1 MTTDLIRQELSR
13 FLGGEDAEVLAL
25 SGKWGIGKTYSWNK
39 FLQQANNQN
48 GISRQRY
55 AYVSLFGITSLNELK
70 YTIFEQSINCKLI
83 GKQPTIDTLQSNTAG
98 IAESLGRKSWRMIT
112 DSAFM
117 KNASPALDALAFFSV
132 RDTLICLD
140 DLERR
145 GRTLSALDILGL
157 VSFMKEQRNCKVA
170 ILLNANEDGLE
181 EFNKYREKVVDI
193 ELHFSPT
200 AKESAEIAFGD
211 NQDLLGSIRPLTEQ
225 LNITNIR
232 TLKKIE
238 RMVNIIKPLVQDM
251 EPEVFEQA
259 VHLLV
264 LFVWCHL
271 RAGDDSIPTLEYVES
286 IEYKLFG
293 LGPTASIP
301 EHEKVWNMKL
311 QNYGFR
317 YIDEFGTLLAR
328 LVRSGYVTSQE
339 CSRVAL
345 GLDAQIKSSKAKQ
358 SFSAAWSVYHDSFA
372 DDQELVVK
380 SLFDCA
386 KDSIDYI
393 TPLDLNSAVRLFRE
407 LGDEERAD
415 ELIRFYVESR
425 SRDQELLNLSKYSFS
440 ERVTDQKIRDAFE
453 QAYTD
458 AAVKESPREVL
469 LRLAS
474 SNGWNPEDE
483 IVLAGIAPETLYQ
496 IFKEECGPHL
506 ESMVNACLQFGTF
519 VNSSERQKQVA
530 ANATVALRRIAGES
544 RLNALRISK
553 FGISAE
559 DV

>member
-1 MTTDLIRQELSR
+1 MTADLIQQELTR

-25 SGKWGIGKTYSWNK
+25 SGKWGIGKTYSWNQILK
-39 FLQQANNQN
+39 QANKRN

-55 AYVSLFGITSLNELK
+55 AYVSLFGVTSLNELK
-70 YTIFEQSINCKLI
+70 YTIFEQSINCELI
-83 GKQPTIDTLQSNTAG
+83 GSQPSIDTLQSNTAG
-98 IAESLGRKSWRMIT
+98 IAESLGRKSWRILT
-112 DSAFM
+112 QSAFM

-145 GRTLSALDILGL
+145 GQTLSALDILGL
-157 VSFMKEQRNCKVA
+157 VSFLKEQRNCKIA
-170 ILLNANEDGLE
+170 LLFNAVEDGLE
-181 EFNKYREKVVDI
+181 EFKKYREKVVDI

-200 AKESAEIAFGD
+200 AEESAEIAFGD
-211 NQDLLGSIRPLTEQ
+211 SFDLLRSISVLSQQ

-259 VHLLV
+259 VNLLV

-286 IEYKLFG
+286 IGYKLFG
-293 LGPTASIP
+293 LGASASIP

-317 YIDEFGTLLAR
+317 YIDEFGSSLAM

-339 CSRVAL
+339 FASVAL
-345 GLDAQIKSSKAKQ
+345 GLDAHIKSSKATQ
-358 SFSAAWSVYHDSFA
+358 SFSDAWSVYHDSFTN
-372 DDQELVVK
+372 DQELVVMTI
-380 SLFDCA
+380 FDRT
-386 KDSIDYI
+386 KENINHI
-393 TPLDLNSAVRLFRE
+393 TPLDLNSAVQLFRE

-415 ELIRFYVESR
+415 ELIEFYVESR
-425 SRDQELLNLSKYSFS
+425 KEDLEALNLSKYSFA
-440 ERVTDQKIRDAFE
+440 ERITDQKIRDVFE
-453 QAYTD
+453 KVYTD
-458 AAVKESPREVL
+458 AAVNESPREIL

-483 IVLAGIAPETLYQ
+483 IVLASTAPETFYN
-496 IFKEECGPHL
+496 IFKEERGAHL
-506 ESMVNACLQFGTF
+506 DSMVNACLQFGTF
-519 VNSSERQKQVA
+519 VNPSERQKQVA
-530 ANATVALRRIAGES
+530 SNAKVALRRIAGES
-544 RLNALRISK
+544 RLNALRVSK
-553 FGISAE
+553 FGINAE

>member
-1 MTTDLIRQELSR
+1 MTTELIRQELSR

-39 FLQQANNQN
+39 FLQQAKKRNA
-48 GISRQRY
+48 ISRQRY
-55 AYVSLFGITSLNELK
+55 AYVSLFGVTSLSELK
-70 YTIFEQSINCKLI
+70 YTIFEQSINCQLI
-83 GKQPTIDTLQSNTAG
+83 GSQPTIDTLQSNTAG
-98 IAESLGRKSWRMIT
+98 IAESLGRKSWRALT
-112 DSAFM
+112 QSAFM
-117 KNASPALDALAFFSV
+117 KNVSPALDALAFLSV

-145 GRTLSALDILGL
+145 GRALDALDILGL
-157 VSFMKEQRNCKVA
+157 VSFLKEQRNCKIA
-170 ILLNANEDGLE
+170 ILLNANEDGLQD
-181 EFNKYREKVVDI
+181 FNKYREKVVDI

-200 AKESAEIAFGD
+200 AKECAEIAFED
-211 NQDLLGSIRPLTEQ
+211 NHDLLQAISPLSEQ

-238 RMVNIIKPLVQDM
+238 RMVDIIKPLVIYM

-259 VHLLV
+259 VNLLV

-271 RAGDDSIPTLEYVES
+271 RAGDETIPTLDYVES
-286 IEYKLFG
+286 IGYKLFG
-293 LGPTASIP
+293 LGQGANIP
-301 EHEKVWNMKL
+301 EHEKIWDMKL

-317 YIDEFGTLLAR
+317 CISEFGSLLAM

-339 CSRVAL
+339 FSRVAL
-345 GLDAQIKSSKAKQ
+345 SLDAQIKSSKATQ
-358 SFSAAWSVYHDSFA
+358 SLSAAWSVYHDSFA
-372 DDQELVVK
+372 NDQELVVET
-380 SLFDCA
+380 LYNCA
-386 KDSIDYI
+386 KDNIKVL
-393 TPLDLNSAVRLFRE
+393 TPLDLDSTVRLFRE

-415 ELIRFYVESR
+415 ELIKLYTR
-425 SRDQELLNLSKYSFS
+425 SRKEDIELLDLSKYSFS

-453 QAYTD
+453 LIHAD
-458 AAVKESPREVL
+458 AAANESPREIL

-483 IVLAGIAPETLYQ
+483 IVLASTAPETLYQ
-496 IFKEECGPHL
+496 IFKEERGAHL
-506 ESMVNACLQFGTF
+506 DPMVNACLQFGRF
-519 VNSSERQKQVA
+519 ANSSERQKQVA
-530 ANATVALRRIAGES
+530 ANATEALKRIARES
-544 RLNALRISK
+544 KINELRVSK